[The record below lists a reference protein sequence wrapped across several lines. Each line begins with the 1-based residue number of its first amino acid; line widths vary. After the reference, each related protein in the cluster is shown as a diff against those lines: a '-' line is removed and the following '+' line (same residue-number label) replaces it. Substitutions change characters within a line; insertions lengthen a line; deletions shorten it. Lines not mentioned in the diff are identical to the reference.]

1 MFCNLSVSTFPIH
14 SLSITFICLSP
25 WISAKHF
32 TVSRLPNASNA
43 VTFGLGLQITV
54 DYIFYGEYRFIEWFK
69 KPIDKLD
76 KKSMLTKA
84 EKYMK

>member
-1 MFCNLSVSTFPIH
+1 MFPLFLFIH
-14 SLSITFICLSP
+14 LALRSFAYLHEYQQN
-25 WISAKHF
+25 IS
-32 TVSRLPNASNA
+32 VSRLPNASNA

-76 KKSMLTKA
+76 KTSMLTKA